1 MDKLNELLNNAASNG
16 EHPQQVQ
23 QSKPEPE
30 KTDTDKTSG
39 KKRATNRS
47 ITCSEDIRNRIK
59 LLSAKKHIPMQ
70 TLIEDALLK
79 VLETEGL

>member
-1 MDKLNELLNNAASNG
+1 MEDLNKLLSAAADG
-16 EHPQQVQ
+16 EQPKQVQ

-39 KKRATNRS
+39 KKRVTNRS
-47 ITCSEDIRNRIK
+47 ITCSEDIRNRMK